1 MGGNG
6 GAVDVV
12 GDSAEEPENRLRGS
26 WEEHGRCLRADE
38 LHAGLM
44 LADERICGRGPERA
58 ENGGGRGRVWARK
71 VLTLTDQRPSLP
83 SLFLPLQSPPCYS
96 AHSPWP

>member
-12 GDSAEEPENRLRGS
+12 GDSAEEPMNRLRGS

-44 LADERICGRGPERA
+44 RGFAGEGRKEPRTAGGAAAFGRGKYSRQQTSAP
-58 ENGGGRGRVWARK
+58 
-71 VLTLTDQRPSLP
+71 LP

>member
-26 WEEHGRCLRADE
+26 WEEHGRCLRANE

-44 LADERICGRGPERA
+44 RGFAGEGRKEPRTA
-58 ENGGGRGRVWARK
+58 GGRGRVWARK
-71 VLTLTDQRPSLP
+71 VLTPTDQRPSPEPLP
-83 SLFLPLQSPPCYS
+83 SPPESSMLLCS
-96 AHSPWP
+96 